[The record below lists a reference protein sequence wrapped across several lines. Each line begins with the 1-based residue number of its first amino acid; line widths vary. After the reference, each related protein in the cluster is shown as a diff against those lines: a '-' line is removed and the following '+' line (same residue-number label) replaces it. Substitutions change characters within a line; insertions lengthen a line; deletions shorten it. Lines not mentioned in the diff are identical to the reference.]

1 VAFWLWAGLYF
12 TAPFLVIGAWLANRR
27 YAAPPTAGD
36 VVLRPLERRLVVAV
50 GLLALATGLALF
62 LAPGTM
68 NDLWPWPLTPL
79 TARVIGATFCLGG
92 AGVGVWFD
100 PRWTSMRVM
109 LQVEILMLVLMVG
122 VPLAD
127 LRAPSATRPRP
138 ARSRRARPA
147 RGLGTPS
154 CDVQPGC
161 PTG

>member
-1 VAFWLWAGLYF
+1 M
-12 TAPFLVIGAWLANRR
+12 
-27 YAAPPTAGD
+27 
-36 VVLRPLERRLVVAV
+36 LRPLERRLVVAV

-109 LQVEILMLVLMVG
+109 LQVEILMLVLMLIAAVRARDELIRSHALAW
-122 VPLAD
+122 PLLLGSLLMLAG
-127 LRAPSATRPRP
+127 SAYLWLTYEHHPRP
-138 ARSRRARPA
+138 VRGPRGLDELGRRAA
-147 RGLGTPS
+147 
-154 CDVQPGC
+154 
-161 PTG
+161 

>member
-1 VAFWLWAGLYF
+1 
-12 TAPFLVIGAWLANRR
+12 
-27 YAAPPTAGD
+27 
-36 VVLRPLERRLVVAV
+36 VLRPLERRLVVAV

-109 LQVEILMLVLMVG
+109 LQVEILMLVLMLIAAVRARDELIRSHALAW
-122 VPLAD
+122 PLLLGSLLMLAG
-127 LRAPSATRPRP
+127 SAYLWLTYEHHPRP
-138 ARSRRARPA
+138 VRGPRGLDELGRRAA
-147 RGLGTPS
+147 
-154 CDVQPGC
+154 
-161 PTG
+161 